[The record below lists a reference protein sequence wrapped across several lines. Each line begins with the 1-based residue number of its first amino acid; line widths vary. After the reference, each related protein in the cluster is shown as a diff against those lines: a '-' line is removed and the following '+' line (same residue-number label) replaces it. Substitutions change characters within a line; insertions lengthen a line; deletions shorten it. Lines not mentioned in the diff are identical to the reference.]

1 MSPPDPTSPGPT
13 MRVRVLGSAAGG
25 GLPQWNC
32 GCTHC
37 VRARAG
43 DSAVPPRS
51 QPSLGVSLDGI
62 RWSLVNASP
71 DVRDQFARFPGLH
84 PRPGTRD
91 VPLDTVLVTNPDL
104 DHVLGLLVLRE
115 SLPHRIVSTA
125 FVRNLL
131 LEHNAVYRLL
141 EPAWGIAKL
150 DQPLGLDRD
159 GQLEARLFPIPGKV
173 PTWASELANNC
184 AEATAGVRITDL
196 RTGRRLVYA
205 PGVQSL
211 GPATLAEF
219 ESADVIFT
227 DGTFFRADELAKL
240 RPGAPDAFA
249 MGHAPISGARGTLQH
264 LAALRGRVFYTHLN
278 NSNPL
283 LDAGSEEFAAIERAG
298 VGIAHDG
305 MELSL

>member
-1 MSPPDPTSPGPT
+1 
-13 MRVRVLGSAAGG
+13 
-25 GLPQWNC
+25 
-32 GCTHC
+32 
-37 VRARAG
+37 
-43 DSAVPPRS
+43 VPPRS
-51 QPSLGVSLDGI
+51 QPSRAISLDGV

-71 DVRDQFARFPGLH
+71 DIRDQLAKFPGLH

-91 VPLDTVLVTNPDL
+91 VPLDTILVTNPDL

-125 FVRNLL
+125 FVRDLL

-173 PTWASELANNC
+173 PTWASELATDR
-184 AEATAGVRITDL
+184 AEATTGVRITDL

-205 PGVQSL
+205 PGVRSL

-219 ESADVIFT
+219 ESADVVLT

-249 MGHAPISGARGTLQH
+249 MGHAPVHGARGTLQH
-264 LAALRGRVFYTHLN
+264 LAALRARVFYTHLN

-283 LDAGSEEFAAIERAG
+283 LDASSEESAEVKRAG
-298 VGIAHDG
+298 VGIANDG

>member
-1 MSPPDPTSPGPT
+1 

-32 GCTHC
+32 GCPQC
-37 VRARAG
+37 VGARAG
-43 DSAVPPRS
+43 DPRVPPRS
-51 QPSLGVSLDGI
+51 QPSLSVSLDGE

-71 DVRDQFARFPGLH
+71 DVRDQLAHFPGLH

-91 VPLDTVLVTNPDL
+91 VPLDTVVVTNPDL

-115 SLPHRIVSTA
+115 ALPYRIVSTS
-125 FVRNLL
+125 FVRDLL

-141 EPAWGIAKL
+141 EPAWGVVKL
-150 DQPLGLDRD
+150 DQPIGLDRD

-173 PTWASELANNC
+173 PTWASALAANH

-205 PGVQSL
+205 PGVQTL

-219 ESADVIFT
+219 ESADLIFT
-227 DGTFFRADELAKL
+227 DGTFFRADELARL

-249 MGHAPISGARGTLQH
+249 MGHAPISGGRGTLQH
-264 LAALRGRVFYTHLN
+264 LAGLRGRVFYTHLN

-283 LDAGSEEFAAIERAG
+283 LNANSEECAEVTRAG
-298 VGIAHDG
+298 VGIASDG
-305 MELSL
+305 LELSL